1 MATQDG
7 VLKTLLSIAR
17 SDTSSREHVDAC
29 HRRALEMQK
38 TIHPFAY
45 LPARDSISEAGF
57 EIDPLRGIAI
67 GVKDIIATRDMPT
80 EYGSAVYAGNRPE
93 EDAWVVKRLRE
104 HGATVLGKT
113 VSTEFAWRQ
122 PGPTRNPWN
131 PAHTPGGSSS
141 GSAAAVASGCVSAA
155 LGSQTL
161 GSVIRPAAFCGV
173 VGFKPSYGAI
183 PRTGIHPLSATLDH
197 VGIFTRNV
205 DDAAYLLSL
214 LAAEDESDLHG
225 TAVEAFSISPSE
237 GLAESAAL
245 RLAWVPT
252 SVWPEMQEA
261 QRALMESAIEELR
274 RAGASIETPPL
285 PEGFDQAWDCI
296 NVILAFEAAAIF
308 GAIVEEFPDRTSEHL
323 KALVATGLKL
333 SATQYREAL
342 GTQAAL
348 KESWTVALA
357 GFDAAL
363 TSPALGEAP
372 LGLDYTG
379 DARLCAPWT
388 LLGVPALSLPAGLGP
403 AGLPLGIQLVGRCGE
418 DWMLARAAKWCERRF
433 GDTVRKA
440 RVLRF
445 G

>member
-17 SDTSSREHVDAC
+17 CEASPREHVDAC

-38 TIHPFAY
+38 IIHPFAY
-45 LPARDSISEAGF
+45 LPARHSISEAGF

-80 EYGSAVYAGNRPE
+80 EYGSAVYAGNRPK

-104 HGATVLGKT
+104 RGATVLGKT

-141 GSAAAVASGCVSAA
+141 GSAAAVASGCVAAA

-197 VGIFTRNV
+197 VGLFTRNV
-205 DDAAYLLSL
+205 DDAVYLLSL

-225 TAVEAFSISPSE
+225 TVIEAFAISPSE
-237 GLAESAAL
+237 GLVESAAP

-252 SVWPEMQEA
+252 SIWPEMQQA
-261 QRALMESAIEELR
+261 QQALMESAIEELR
-274 RAGASIETPPL
+274 RAGASVETPPL
-285 PEGFDQAWDCI
+285 SEGFDQAWECI
-296 NVILAFEAAAIF
+296 NAILAYEAAAIF

-323 KALVATGLKL
+323 KALVASGSKVST
-333 SATQYREAL
+333 TQYQEAL
-342 GTQAAL
+342 RNQAAL
-348 KESWTVALA
+348 KQSWGAALA
-357 GFDAAL
+357 GFDGAL
-363 TSPALGEAP
+363 TAPALGEAP

-379 DARLCAPWT
+379 DARPCAPWT

-418 DWMLARAAKWCERRF
+418 DWMLARVAKWCEQRV
-433 GDTVRKA
+433 GDVVRKSA
-440 RVLRF
+440 LLRF